1 MSITYTELY
10 SKVEKKLKPSRF
22 VHSENV
28 ALTAA
33 MLAERFSLDKDAA
46 LIAGIYHDAYRYEDG
61 LEWLDRI
68 KDEGLEVFR
77 EEIEHPM
84 LLHGT
89 IAAINFEKD
98 AGEVPES
105 FKVAVRHHTLGSV
118 DMGSLGALVYIADYI
133 EPGRKH
139 LSQEERDII
148 LAEPSLESM
157 IVKIMD
163 MQRPYFEKE
172 GIEEAETSKNLYAF
186 LKDGGKL

>member
-1 MSITYTELY
+1 MSISYTELY
-10 SKVEKKLKPSRF
+10 SKVEKNLKRTRF
-22 VHSENV
+22 EHSENV

-61 LEWLDRI
+61 LEWLDKI
-68 KDEGLEVFR
+68 KEHGWEIFDEEL
-77 EEIEHPM
+77 EHPM
-84 LLHGT
+84 LLHGA

-98 AGEVPES
+98 AGAVPES
-105 FKVAVRHHTLGSV
+105 FKLAVRHHTLGSV
-118 DMGSLGALVYIADYI
+118 DMGPLGALIYIADYI

-139 LSQEERDII
+139 LGQRERDII

-172 GIEEAETSKNLYAF
+172 GIEEADTSKRLYEF
-186 LKDGGKL
+186 LKSGGKL